1 MNIELLN
8 KYKIIEQIYIFW
20 ASRKLLNKQRLIE

>member
-8 KYKIIEQIYIFW
+8 KYKAIKWILNYWIGIKVLNKYRIIE
-20 ASRKLLNKQRLIE
+20 